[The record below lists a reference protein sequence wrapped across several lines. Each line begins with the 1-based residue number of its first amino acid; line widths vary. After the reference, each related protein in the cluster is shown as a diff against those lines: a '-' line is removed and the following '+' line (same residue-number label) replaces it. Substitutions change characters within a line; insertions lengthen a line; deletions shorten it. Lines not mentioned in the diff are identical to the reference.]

1 MTPVARLPK
10 DPGRTG
16 WAALLPDPAP
26 VRALTVKQSADW
38 LVIGAG
44 FAGLAA
50 ARRLSQ
56 LRAGERIVVLEATRV
71 GEGPAGRNSGF
82 MIDLPHNIA
91 ADGYAGGAAQD
102 ARQTRMNRAA
112 IDFASQAAQ
121 EYALTPEAF
130 SLSGKVNAAATADGL
145 RHNFEYS
152 RHLTALGEAHEL
164 LDATDMRALTGSE
177 YYLGGLRTPGTAM
190 IQPAMF
196 VRGLA
201 SGLAPLVEIFE
212 RSPVTALS
220 RTGADWRAQTPDGA
234 VTAPRVI
241 LAVNGHV
248 ESFGF
253 FRRRLMHIHLYASMT
268 RALDADEAKR
278 LGGEPRWGLT
288 PSDPIGTT
296 VRRICATGGDRI
308 VVRNR
313 VTYDPQMECA
323 DVRLGAM
330 GRSHDASFAA
340 RFPMLDGVG
349 MEYRW
354 GGRLCLSAN
363 GVPAFGEV
371 EEGVFSA
378 CCQNG
383 LGAARGTASGLLAAE
398 LAARCD
404 NPLVAE
410 MLDYDP
416 PRRLPPEP
424 LAAIGAAVTMRWKEW
439 RAGREV

>member
-1 MTPVARLPK
+1 MSKVTRLPK
-10 DPGRTG
+10 DPGPAA
-16 WAALLPDPAP
+16 WNALLPAPLPAR
-26 VRALTVKQSADW
+26 VLAERITADW

-50 ARRLSQ
+50 ARRLTQ
-56 LRAGERIVVLEATRV
+56 LRPGERVVVLEAGRV

-82 MIDLPHNIA
+82 MIDLPHDLSSSGYVGVAA
-91 ADGYAGGAAQD
+91 ADAKQIAI
-102 ARQTRMNRAA
+102 NRAA
-112 IDFASQAAQ
+112 IAFAAGAAE
-121 EYALTPEAF
+121 EYRLGPEAF
-130 SLSGKVNAAATADGL
+130 SPSGKVNAAATQGGL
-145 RHNFEYS
+145 DLNAKYS
-152 RHLTALGEAHEL
+152 RRLAALGEPHEM
-164 LDATDMRALTGSE
+164 LDARDMRRLTGSE

-196 VRGLA
+196 VRGIA
-201 SGLAPLVEIFE
+201 GGLAPVVGIFE
-212 RSPVTALS
+212 NSPVTALA
-220 RTGADWRAQTPDGA
+220 RTGKDWRAETPRGA

-241 LAVNGHV
+241 LGVNGHA

-253 FRRRLMHIHLYASMT
+253 FQRRLMHVHLYASMT
-268 RALDADEAKR
+268 RALTGDEVRR

-296 VRRICATGGDRI
+296 VRRVSGTGGDRI

-313 VTYDPQMECA
+313 MTYDPGMESDEA
-323 DVRLGAM
+323 RLPAI
-330 GRSHDASFAA
+330 GRTHDASFAA
-340 RFPMLDGVG
+340 RFPMLDRVA

-354 GGRLCLSAN
+354 GGRLCLSWN

-383 LGAARGTASGLLAAE
+383 LGVARGTASGILAAD
-398 LAARCD
+398 LAAQGD
-404 NPLVAE
+404 NPLVAD
-410 MLDYDP
+410 MLAFDP

-424 LAAIGAAVTMRWKEW
+424 FASIGAAVTMRWKEW
-439 RAGREV
+439 RSGREV